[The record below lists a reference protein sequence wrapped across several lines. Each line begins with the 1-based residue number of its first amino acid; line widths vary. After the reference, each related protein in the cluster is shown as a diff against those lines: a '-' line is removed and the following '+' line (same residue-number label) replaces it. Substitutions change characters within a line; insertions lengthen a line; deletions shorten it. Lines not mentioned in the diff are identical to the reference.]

1 MQKALI
7 TGSSGLLG
15 AHLMAAFS
23 KRAEVHGVDRHP
35 WWGDRPLPVRLG
47 DLADGAFLG
56 EVLIAARPDIL
67 IHCAAITDVDRCE
80 QDPSAAAACH
90 EKLTKE
96 LASRIPRH
104 CLFVYV
110 STDGLFK
117 GDRPF
122 AAEEDSPAPLTV
134 YARSKLLGERQAA
147 QAANHLIVR
156 TNFYGWGSGR
166 KRTAAEWLYQALAAG
181 QEITLFRDFYFT
193 PIYVVDFVERLI
205 RLVEGGHRGL
215 FHLAGKERVSKH
227 QFGALMAEEA
237 EFSFS
242 SVREGS
248 LDDSPLKALRPKD
261 ISLRCDRFRTATGMD
276 LPDCRTGLLR
286 FLADRDRPLS
296 MRFSAEPSSVE
307 RTGHVSCRGA
317 TRPPAVDLRSVG
329 DSVRMYGRAPRGL
342 P

>member
-1 MQKALI
+1 MPRILI

-23 KRAEVHGVDRHP
+23 KRAQVHGVDRHP

-56 EVLIAARPDIL
+56 AVLIAARPDIL

-117 GDRPF
+117 GDGPF
-122 AAEEDSPAPLTV
+122 AAEEDPPAPLTV

-205 RLVEGGHRGL
+205 RLIEGGHRGL
-215 FHLAGKERVSKH
+215 FHLTGKERVSKH
-227 QFGALMAEEA
+227 RFGALMAEEA
-237 EFSFS
+237 GLSFS
-242 SVREGS
+242 CVREGS
-248 LDDSPLKALRPKD
+248 LGDSLLKVRRPKD
-261 ISLRCDRFRTATGMD
+261 MSLRCDRFRAATGMD
-276 LPDCRTGLLR
+276 LPDCRSGLQR
-286 FLADRDRPLS
+286 FLSDRELPLS
-296 MRFSAEPSSVE
+296 SRFAE
-307 RTGHVSCRGA
+307 RTAGV
-317 TRPPAVDLRSVG
+317 TL
-329 DSVRMYGRAPRGL
+329 
-342 P
+342 